1 MVINL
6 LEKIMRT
13 TNNFSKEH
21 GQIQCNRGEQELQI
35 KDILESKGYI
45 VKDVSTKKSKAQLV
59 YDKK

>member
-1 MVINL
+1 MVNL

-21 GQIQCNRGEQELQI
+21 GQIQCNRGEQELQVT
-35 KDILESKGYI
+35 KILESQGYI
-45 VKDVSTKKSKAQLV
+45 VKDISTKKSRAQLV